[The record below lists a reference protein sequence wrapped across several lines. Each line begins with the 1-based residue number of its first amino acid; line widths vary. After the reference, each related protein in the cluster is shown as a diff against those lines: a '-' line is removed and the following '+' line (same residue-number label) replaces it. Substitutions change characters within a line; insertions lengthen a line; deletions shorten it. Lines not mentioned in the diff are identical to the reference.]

1 MLGNQVAND
10 RSLAPPQQH
19 AADEGGGS
27 GAHLLDLVGVF
38 PDGRALDPKNPF
50 RHLSSTGMA
59 SADQLL
65 ERIERA
71 HVAYSEEPTLAAG
84 IRCGQ
89 LLIELKAA
97 LARGAFGRTVEEE
110 LGISRQAANRLMR
123 VARTA
128 SDEPDR
134 VASATNLTAALR
146 GPDEQRPNRIEEL
159 RDRMERLAARIE
171 AA

>member
-1 MLGNQVAND
+1 
-10 RSLAPPQQH
+10 
-19 AADEGGGS
+19 
-27 GAHLLDLVGVF
+27 
-38 PDGRALDPKNPF
+38 
-50 RHLSSTGMA
+50 MA
-59 SADQLL
+59 SGERLL

-89 LLIELKAA
+89 LLIELKDA
-97 LARGAFGRTVEEE
+97 LAQGAFGRTVEDE

-128 SDEPDR
+128 SEEPDR
-134 VASATNLTAALR
+134 VAGATNLTAALR
-146 GPDEQRPNRIEEL
+146 GGDERRPNRIEEL
-159 RDRMERLAARIE
+159 RDQMEEMAAGIE